1 MSSSYQTSQLQI
13 KDFTNLWFVSEA
25 FGFSEAGA
33 MLSDREKLVLH
44 FVSMITISRYDELH
58 SCPNCGYQRDLI
70 HPGTGRENRD
80 AIINGMIEDVRQHRC
95 RSITLED
102 MGRLLEEINEE
113 MVSGKI
119 LLQHMTDEMK
129 WSMTGE
135 HPNKNTNWRD
145 MR

>member
-25 FGFSEAGA
+25 FGFGEARA
-33 MLSDREKLVLH
+33 MLSDREKLILH
-44 FVSMITISRYDELH
+44 FVSMMTIARLSDIEHR
-58 SCPNCGYQRDLI
+58 NNLI
-70 HPGTGRENRD
+70 SK
-80 AIINGMIEDVRQHRC
+80 MIEDVRRNRC
-95 RSITLED
+95 RSISPEDLED
-102 MGRLLEEINEE
+102 LLEEINEE
-113 MVSGKI
+113 MVSGKVMF
-119 LLQHMTDEMK
+119 QHLMEDTK